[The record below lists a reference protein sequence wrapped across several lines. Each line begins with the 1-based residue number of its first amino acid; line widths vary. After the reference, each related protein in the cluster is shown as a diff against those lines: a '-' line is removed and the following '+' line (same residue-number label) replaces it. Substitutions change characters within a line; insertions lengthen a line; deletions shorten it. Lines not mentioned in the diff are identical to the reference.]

1 VQPRQIEGGMYID
14 NSIFSNRYLTKSV
27 KMILILCTGIYAI
40 QLFLHLIPGGLDF
53 QLVRVFG
60 LSVEGVTGGWL
71 WQFVSYA
78 LLHGTFFHLLLNM
91 LGLFFLGPELERT
104 MGTRSFT
111 AMFIFC
117 AVLGGIGWIALT
129 YPYDGVCVGA
139 SGGIFGLI
147 GAFAGLFPNRQLTLL
162 VFFVLPVTMPA
173 WLLAVLFGLIQ
184 LAYLLNP
191 GASGIAYAAH
201 LAGGIAGFIFVK
213 VLYRKEGGWNA
224 GLSQIRSVK
233 SMDRDPST
241 VEINAIL
248 DKISSDGIHSL
259 SARERAVLQKAG
271 RR

>member
-1 VQPRQIEGGMYID
+1 MYID
-14 NSIFSNRYLTKSV
+14 NSMFSSRYLTKSV
-27 KMILILCTGIYAI
+27 KSILMVCVGIFVVQFILY
-40 QLFLHLIPGGLDF
+40 LLPGNLDVR
-53 QLVRVFG
+53 LVRVFG
-60 LSVEGVTGGWL
+60 LNVEGISNGWL

-78 LLHGTFFHLLLNM
+78 LLHGTFIHLLLNM
-91 LGLFFLGPELERT
+91 LGLFFLGPELERS

-117 AVLGGIGWIALT
+117 SILGGIGWYALT
-129 YPYDGVCVGA
+129 YPYEGVCVGA

-173 WLLAVLFGLIQ
+173 WLLAVLFGLMQ

-191 GASGIAYAAH
+191 GASSIAYAAH

-213 VLYRKEGGWNA
+213 VIYQRPEGWKL
-224 GLSQIRSVK
+224 GLSKIQSRKVQNASPT
-233 SMDRDPST
+233 SD
-241 VEINAIL
+241 EINSIL
-248 DKISSDGIHSL
+248 DKVSNEGIHSL
-259 SARERAVLQKAG
+259 TPRERSLLQKAS